1 MERHHTWIAIAAA
14 ITSSAWMVGHVMGE
28 PLQTP
33 EPPVIQL
40 LAPVFNDSDE
50 IEAPAPAPQ
59 FRNSAA
65 ANRPL
70 GLGYPGTGAAPQ
82 RPPVRPRRTSE
93 ILPVQANDSGDQRL
107 ELPVVDRPDSDDPP
121 PPSERV
127 GRGSPLRDNTELH
140 SEPERLVRPPR
151 EVFEAPTVPNMI
163 RDFPSEMAGAAG
175 LAPPYLPSNQD
186 PDALPWTAEFED
198 RAARSPIH
206 EEMDFPAGDLTQL
219 PMGYVPWWIDEL
231 PNPIRRSQSM
241 IAVDVDIL
249 VTGALQYSPQILGI
263 RTQPDINNSIL
274 SAENAAFD
282 WTAFVDSKWSDLNDP
297 VGNTLTTGDNS
308 NRFVD
313 QIATVQAGLRRRNQ
327 YGGEFDISQ
336 KVGWQD
342 NNSKFFVPAPQGTSR
357 LQLNYTQPLLKGS
370 GVAYNQARIV
380 LAQVELNRS
389 FDVVHEELQNHLVKV
404 TETYW
409 DLYRSRA
416 IYLQRR
422 KVYDSAQ
429 YILETLS
436 GREEVDALQR
446 QVNRARAAVASRRSE
461 IVRAQAAIRNAESR
475 LRLLVNSPEYLD
487 LSVTELVPV
496 EPPRTDHL
504 PLSLAGSLQ
513 NALQYRPDISQ
524 AVHDLRSAGVRLG
537 VSQNELLPKL
547 DLVLNTYVAGL
558 EGDHDILKSLGN
570 QYSEGRPGYTVGTQF
585 EMPLGNRAAKARQDR
600 RQWELTKAVYDFRT
614 VVETGLTDVEL
625 SVREAETSYRE
636 MLGKFQA
643 LIAAETESSYLEDR
657 WRVLPG
663 ADRSTTLLLEDL
675 LDAQQRLADAEGE
688 FVQSQVSYSIALIR
702 VRRAMGTLLIAENP
716 GRYEMEVPSSPEPT
730 LLPAETLIPPQAGLS
745 KKQVPARPTG
755 ITKPEG
761 VPSKNAS
768 SSIAEQSNSETP
780 PKSRSWF
787 RW

>member
-1 MERHHTWIAIAAA
+1 MERHHAWIATAAA
-14 ITSSAWMVGHVMGE
+14 ITSSAWMAAHVMGE
-28 PLQTP
+28 PAQAP
-33 EPPVIQL
+33 ELPVIQL
-40 LAPVFNDSDE
+40 LAPVFDDLDE
-50 IEAPAPAPQ
+50 VDAPAPAPTPPS
-59 FRNSAA
+59 RKTATS
-65 ANRPL
+65 NRPL
-70 GLGYPGTGAAPQ
+70 GLGYPGTGAAPK
-82 RPPVRPRRTSE
+82 RPPVRSRQTSE
-93 ILPVQANDSGDQRL
+93 ILPVQASDSDDQRV
-107 ELPVVDRPDSDDPP
+107 ELPVVERLNEDDPP
-121 PPSERV
+121 PPSEKVER
-127 GRGSPLRDNTELH
+127 SLPPTEKRDRH
-140 SEPERLVRPPR
+140 QEPERMALPPR
-151 EVFEAPTVPNMI
+151 EVIDVPVVPVMI
-163 RDFPSEMAGAAG
+163 RDLPSEMSEAAG

-198 RAARSPIH
+198 RAARSPVE
-206 EEMDFPAGDLTQL
+206 EEMDVRAGDLTQL
-219 PMGYVPWWIDEL
+219 PVGYVPWWINEL
-231 PNPIRRSQSM
+231 PNPIRRSESTVP
-241 IAVDVDIL
+241 VDVDTL

-282 WTAFVDSKWSDLNDP
+282 WTTFVDSKWSDLNDP
-297 VGNTLTTGDNS
+297 VGNTLTTGNNS

-313 QIATVQAGLRRRNQ
+313 QIATVQAGLRRKNQ

-357 LQLNYTQPLLKGS
+357 LQLNYTQPLLNGS

-389 FDVVHEELQNHLVKV
+389 FDVVQEELQDHLVKV

-429 YILETLS
+429 YILETLG
-436 GREEVDALQR
+436 GREEIDALQR
-446 QVNRARAAVASRRSE
+446 QVNRAKAAVASRRSE
-461 IVRAQAAIRNAESR
+461 IVRSQAAIRNAESR
-475 LRLLVNSPEYLD
+475 LRLLVNSPQYLD

-496 EPPRTDHL
+496 ESPRTDHL

-524 AVHDLRSAGVRLG
+524 AVHDLRAAGVRLG

-558 EGDHDILKSLGN
+558 EGHHDILQSLGN
-570 QYSEGRPGYTVGTQF
+570 QYADGRPGYTVGTQF
-585 EMPLGNRAAKARQDR
+585 EMPLGNRAARARQDR

-657 WRVLPG
+657 WKILPG
-663 ADRSTTLLLEDL
+663 ADRGTTLLLEDL

-702 VRRAMGTLLIAENP
+702 VRRSMGTLLIFENP
-716 GRYEMEVPSSPEPT
+716 LKYEVEVPSDPEPT
-730 LLPAETLIPPQAGLS
+730 LVPAETLIPPQAGTTKAKVTDRS
-745 KKQVPARPTG
+745 TG
-755 ITKPEG
+755 ITK
-761 VPSKNAS
+761 SKA
-768 SSIAEQSNSETP
+768 AEKSEQHTSETP
-780 PKSRSWF
+780 AKSRSWF